1 MEGLLQLTL
10 ELRTHLGLVDYGQCC
25 RNVNNKLHK
34 RVHFCKTNILPLY
47 QTIDNEV
54 DGAVENDEE
63 PAQRVFK
70 LSTPRILSEKKVK
83 HIKDMISRK
92 S

>member
-34 RVHFCKTNILPLY
+34 RVYFCKTNILPLY

-54 DGAVENDEE
+54 DRAVKDYQE
-63 PAQRVFK
+63 PAK
-70 LSTPRILSEKKVK
+70 LVLESSLSLSAKLYLKRIPCQEK
-83 HIKDMISRK
+83 
-92 S
+92 